1 MSLLKF
7 AQEILVVEPQEH
19 MDFAMPSQEI
29 SLAPEEA
36 IEVCEPEGSEHHHGH
51 GHLEVEEQP
60 IEVVIDMGDMKLDP
74 VPGAPGAQEILEVK
88 EEDAPEVEER
98 ESNDAEDVNDAKK
111 PKGKWDWKSRGPQ
124 GFVAWVKERFDTV
137 PRHNGTDSAGVER
150 AASYLEKLDSE
161 ISKAMRLDVDGELDA
176 NKVEEIRCKID
187 DGIEALK
194 DRLDKIRKSKKGN
207 KKKSDFVFEGMVKE
221 GQKIT
226 GVQGIYVTVPLL
238 ISGIARVLING
249 TVSAGHDL
257 KEMYDK
263 LVDKYKL
270 NDREK
275 TEVRWLLFDMGY
287 PLRGDRGY
295 LPDEEYDQTSSDNL
309 DYAANYWA

>member
-51 GHLEVEEQP
+51 GHLEVEEQQNP
-60 IEVVIDMGDMKLDP
+60 LEVVIQFEGDL
-74 VPGAPGAQEILEVK
+74 PGAKVSPEPVIEVT
-88 EEDAPEVEER
+88 EESPEVEEKK
-98 ESNDAEDVNDAKK
+98 EDDEDVNDAKK
-111 PKGKWDWKSRGPQ
+111 PKGKWDWKTRGPQ
-124 GFVAWVKERFDTV
+124 GFVLWIKERFDTV
-137 PRHNGTDSAGVER
+137 PKHSGLDSAGLER
-150 AASYLEKLDSE
+150 ALAYLDKLDSE

-187 DGIEALK
+187 DGAEALK
-194 DRLDKIRKSKKGN
+194 DRLDKVRKSKKGN

-309 DYAANYWA
+309 DYAANYWS